1 MEKREVNEADQM
13 PVAAF
18 SEVSTGISTLEDAEN
33 AIMRP
38 VSILIRTKRGFFDS
52 VRRAESMV

>member
-1 MEKREVNEADQM
+1 M

-38 VSILIRTKRGFFDS
+38 VSILIRTKRGFFNS

>member
-1 MEKREVNEADQM
+1 MEKSEVNEADQM

-38 VSILIRTKRGFFDS
+38 VSFRIRKK
-52 VRRAESMV
+52 